1 MVHWGIISTD
11 PLPIPSIVLQGLI
24 AVVAVDHQVGVLPEV
39 EEAAEAEADV
49 EFYILIWYI
58 IVILRK

>member
-1 MVHWGIISTD
+1 MRSSTD

-24 AVVAVDHQVGVLPEV
+24 AVVAVDHQVEVLPEA

-49 EFYILIWYI
+49 EFYIIWVFYCNF
-58 IVILRK
+58 KE